1 MISIKFGRILTY
13 GAIVSLIGFIIL
25 FENFYVYIYIYIYIY
40 ILN

>member
-25 FENFYVYIYIYIYIY
+25 LKIFMYIYIYIYI
-40 ILN
+40 